1 MVEKAES
8 MLTSLANAQKEIAS
22 LRREMAGESFMDQME
37 NARDIKGV
45 RVLTGIL
52 PEADRNTLREMTDRF
67 RQKFT
72 TGVAVLAAVI
82 DEKPA
87 LIAAITDDLV
97 DKGLKAGDL
106 IQVVSEVGG
115 RPNLAQAGG
124 RDASKLEEALEKVPA
139 WVEENL
145 A

>member
-1 MVEKAES
+1 M
-8 MLTSLANAQKEIAS
+8 
-22 LRREMAGESFMDQME
+22 
-37 NARDIKGV
+37 
-45 RVLTGIL
+45 
-52 PEADRNTLREMTDRF
+52 
-67 RQKFT
+67 
-72 TGVAVLAAVI
+72 I

-106 IQVVSEVGG
+106 IQVVSEVVGGSGGG